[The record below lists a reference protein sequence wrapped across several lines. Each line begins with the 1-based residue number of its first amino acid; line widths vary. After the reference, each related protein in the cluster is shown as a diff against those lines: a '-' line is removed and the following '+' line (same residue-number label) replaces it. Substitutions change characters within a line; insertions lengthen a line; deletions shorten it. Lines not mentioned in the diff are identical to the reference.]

1 MRDDN
6 YPLAASPA
14 EIKRLRVQAESLAGE
29 AAIMLDRIGVTQGTR
44 CLDLGCGAGG
54 ITDLLSARVGPTG
67 RVIGM
72 DVEDFSLAAARNWAD
87 DLGLDNVDF
96 QHGSLFENELE
107 LESFDLV
114 HLRYVVTTIGRHDE
128 VIASA
133 LKLVKPG
140 GVLAF
145 QEADAEGIN
154 VYPDAPTFGDLKKV
168 LIAVFAE
175 IGADPFAGR
184 KLYSQLKA
192 QGLDHVDV
200 RVCTARARAHDDL
213 ADYLPQ
219 TILSVREVIHKLDL
233 MTEEALNAAI
243 NLCREHLSNPDVI
256 STSSTV
262 FQAWGRKG

>member
-14 EIKRLRVQAESLAGE
+14 EIKRLRVQADSLANE
-29 AAIMLDRIGVTQGTR
+29 ASIMLDRIGVTPGTR

-54 ITDLLSARVGPTG
+54 ITDLLSARTGPAG
-67 RVIGM
+67 QVVGM

-87 DLGLDNVDF
+87 DLGLNNVDF

-107 LESFDLV
+107 PTSFDLV

-140 GVLAF
+140 GVLAL

-154 VYPDAPTFGDLKKV
+154 VYPASPAFSDLKKV

-184 KLYSQLKA
+184 KLFSLLKD
-192 QGLDHVDV
+192 QGLGDVDV
-200 RVCTARARAHDDL
+200 RVCTARARSHDDL

-219 TILSVREVIHKLDL
+219 TILSVREVIRKLDL
-233 MTEEALNAAI
+233 MSEEALDNAI
-243 NLCREHLSNPDVI
+243 TLCREHLSDPEVI

-262 FQAWGRKG
+262 FQAWGRKE